1 MPAENVTI
9 TTTSSLLPVTVN
21 IPRQLIMGQ
30 NSDFVISADNKGGE
44 VIVEVP
50 DKIEFTQS
58 NKSQT
63 IEGNIS
69 LSANKITADNPKIY
83 GKITTNGFTA
93 GTWKAAFQLKSVLT
107 SDEKELR
114 PQKRK
119 IQTKR
124 RFNHGK
130 FNEWLIYLCNRL
142 PTFGVYPDC
151 NCISV
156 CWCHVHSSI

>member
-9 TTTSSLLPVTVN
+9 TTTSSLLPVTVK

-30 NSDFVISADNKGGE
+30 NSDFVISANNKGGE
-44 VIVEVP
+44 VIVKVP

-93 GTWKAAFQLKSVLT
+93 GTWKAAFSI
-107 SDEKELR
+107 
-114 PQKRK
+114 K
-119 IQTKR
+119 ISFK
-124 RFNHGK
+124 
-130 FNEWLIYLCNRL
+130 I
-142 PTFGVYPDC
+142 
-151 NCISV
+151 
-156 CWCHVHSSI
+156 